1 MAFGSFKMMGNENPL
16 FDHASLDQEPTN
28 GEELKIIQKIKMMVE
43 ECTFAWFQWVIDIEN
58 RVQDGVLPID
68 EEANGFLKMFM
79 VMMVDIS

>member
-43 ECTFAWFQWVIDIEN
+43 ECTFA
-58 RVQDGVLPID
+58 
-68 EEANGFLKMFM
+68 
-79 VMMVDIS
+79 